1 MYFLISDLGQCLGF
15 FCYSK
20 VEMSYFLFRITAIML
35 NMSNF
40 VLDNF
45 NYIDKLDF

>member
-1 MYFLISDLGQCLGF
+1 MVSNIQSN
-15 FCYSK
+15 
-20 VEMSYFLFRITAIML
+20 FRITAIML

-45 NYIDKLDF
+45 NYIDKLDFLIS